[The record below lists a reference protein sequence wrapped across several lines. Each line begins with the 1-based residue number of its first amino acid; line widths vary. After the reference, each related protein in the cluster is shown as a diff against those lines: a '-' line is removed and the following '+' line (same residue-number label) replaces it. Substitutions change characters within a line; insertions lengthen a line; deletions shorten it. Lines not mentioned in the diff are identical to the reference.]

1 MDFQELIKRIVL
13 QIGGIF
19 IHGILLHASAKIRH
33 KPESKIE
40 EVLVFHEFHR
50 IGVDGLIKWTAS
62 YPIDSKLITIKGDE
76 VVQFPTA
83 PIGTRVILNLQNF
96 WDLDGDFSANQA
108 EPVFNF
114 TYRL

>member
-1 MDFQELIKRIVL
+1 MHSPRSE
-13 QIGGIF
+13 
-19 IHGILLHASAKIRH
+19 
-33 KPESKIE
+33 IE

-62 YPIDSKLITIKGDE
+62 YPIDSKLIAIKGDE

-108 EPVFNF
+108 EPPFISQIGSENWE
-114 TYRL
+114 LPEISKNALKCDNI